1 MVMSTQTLDQAAQLL
16 QSAVLIDR
24 LQVLAVGEPET
35 VEFQVTR
42 SLTPV
47 GNPVAGLVQ
56 SVTLESVVQGQ
67 VNQTY
72 SIKMPQGTEISE
84 GQAVKVLVC
93 RQEPDLVGMVL
104 LVDTISRNG
113 LAMIRKGTAT
123 VARTVD
129 QQGKEAILNG

>member
-24 LQVLAVGEPET
+24 LQVLDVGEPVT
-35 VEFQVTR
+35 VGFNVTR
-42 SLTPV
+42 SLTTV
-47 GNPVAGLVQ
+47 GQPVAGLVQ
-56 SVTLESVVQGQ
+56 SVTLESVVEGR
-67 VNQTY
+67 VNQAY
-72 SIKMPQGTEISE
+72 SIKLPQGTVISE
-84 GQAVKVLVC
+84 GQAVKVIEC
-93 RQEPDLVGMVL
+93 RQEPDLVGTVL

-129 QQGKEAILNG
+129 QQGKEAILDG